1 MPELLIRDRGMEFSP
16 TFLTSTSKRTTL
28 EQPPTSDSCNA
39 SLLLGVPSDE
49 SKQLSRHS
57 ALQLLA
63 D

>member
-1 MPELLIRDRGMEFSP
+1 MPELLIRDREMEFSP

-28 EQPPTSDSCNA
+28 EQTPTSDSCNA
-39 SLLLGVPSDE
+39 SQLLGVLSDE
-49 SKQLSRHS
+49 SQQLSRHS